1 MNTERGIA
9 CKAGVSSGPS
19 VASRSAIERGE
30 HLHLI
35 TDKCL
40 LIPLG
45 VCYFGDQFGREITGM
60 SKAAKAVSRFV
71 SMTQTNVAVIPSEEK
86 RARRRSSSH

>member
-45 VCYFGDQFGREITGM
+45 VLLLLEI
-60 SKAAKAVSRFV
+60 SNSAVKSQACPRRPRLSSRFV

-86 RARRRSSSH
+86 RSSSH